1 MLPCCLDTT
10 APDKHTGLDELDG
23 HLVFDG
29 DGDAS
34 IDRPLSSSRS
44 LIVALPFP

>member
-1 MLPCCLDTT
+1 LDTT

-29 DGDAS
+29 DGDGDAS